1 MRHHVPLFQVLE
13 MLQGSTLAVPS
24 FWIHTP
30 SGAFT

>member
-1 MRHHVPLFQVLE
+1 MRHHVPQVLE